1 VNAPLTQHVTGVLY
15 EWSSRC
21 AAAPLLCCIR
31 HIWQGALAVCPHSQT
46 CVLPAHMPRWP
57 HIYAGSVSYTPN
69 MLGLV
74 FCPWG
79 LASTYAHQQVCM
91 GHSWLGAFG
100 AKVWLTVRTR
110 SFPPQLSVVHCLLS
124 LLSWV
129 AQMQG
134 VNALLNTH
142 SGVPCVGS
150 CAYTALSASQVVSQ
164 SGGLSYVL
172 QWCKLQWSA
181 VRQASWL
188 GYSSTAAERGLL
200 CTCPTYLGL
209 GKFWSRRGAEGSG
222 GAGVYAAL
230 SSLCSTS
237 TRLCSTSQY
246 LLYPSLST
254 LWSGQMGAGIGLA
267 WQGLA
272 RPCKWGCFYL
282 EVCFCGGGC
291 ICWGVCDTGSL
302 CKLIGHSFMPR
313 G

>member
-1 VNAPLTQHVTGVLY
+1 MCCCCSVVLHSSHLAGCFGRVPSLPDLRSSCAHASLATHICWECELHSQYAGLGFLSLGSCKHIRTPTGVYGAFVAGGFWRQSLVD
-15 EWSSRC
+15 C
-21 AAAPLLCCIR
+21 AHTLFPAAAVCC
-31 HIWQGALAVCPHSQT
+31 A
-46 CVLPAHMPRWP
+46 
-57 HIYAGSVSYTPN
+57 
-69 MLGLV
+69 
-74 FCPWG
+74 
-79 LASTYAHQQVCM
+79 
-91 GHSWLGAFG
+91 
-100 AKVWLTVRTR
+100 
-110 SFPPQLSVVHCLLS
+110 

-142 SGVPCVGS
+142 SGVPCVGG
-150 CAYTALSASQVVSQ
+150 CTYTALSASQVLSQ
-164 SGGLSYVL
+164 SGGLSSVL

-209 GKFWSRRGAEGSG
+209 GTFWSRRGAEGSG

-272 RPCKWGCFYL
+272 SGDVFFWKCVSAGGVYLLGCVRYREL
-282 EVCFCGGGC
+282 
-291 ICWGVCDTGSL
+291 
-302 CKLIGHSFMPR
+302 M
-313 G
+313 